1 MRHAPPGWELMKRLN
16 LSLAFI
22 LLVVPCALLAAFTH
36 YPAIKSLLNSFWSM
50 GTIRRPSKFIGIE
63 NYETLLADE
72 TLHQILWNSTL
83 YALVTIPAAIAL
95 SIGMALLV
103 NAKLPGTALM
113 RLSFFLPTM
122 LPMIAVAN
130 IWLFFYA
137 PGIGLISQ
145 VLVYFGFQPI
155 NFLGSANTSLWSMM
169 VVAVWKEAGL
179 FMIFYLA
186 ALQAVPTNLKE
197 AARLEGAGPVRVFFD
212 VVLPLLKPTTV
223 FVAVNALINSFRL
236 IDHVVVMTKGGPNN
250 SSALLLYYIYEVTFR
265 YRDFAYGATL
275 TVFMVLLLGLMA
287 LIQFKI
293 LDRRTHYQ

>member
-1 MRHAPPGWELMKRLN
+1 MKRLN
-16 LSLAFI
+16 LSMAMI
-22 LLVVPCALLAAFTH
+22 LLVLPCALLAAFTH
-36 YPAIKSLLNSFWSM
+36 YPAIKSLINSFWSG
-50 GTIRRPSKFIGIE
+50 GTSRRPSKFVGLE

-72 TLHQILWNSTL
+72 TLHQVLWNSTL
-83 YALVTIPAAIAL
+83 YAVITIPVAIAL
-95 SIGMALLV
+95 SIAMALLV
-103 NAKLPGTALM
+103 NSNLRGTALM

-137 PGIGLISQ
+137 PGIGLFSQ

-155 NFLGSANTSLWSMM
+155 NFLGNANSSLWSMM

-186 ALQAVPTNLKE
+186 ALQAVPVNLKE
-197 AARLEGAGPVRVFFD
+197 AARLEGAGSIRIFFD
-212 VVLPLLKPTTV
+212 IVMPLLKPTTV

-250 SSALLLYYIYEVTFR
+250 SSALLLYYIYEVTFG
-265 YRDFAYGATL
+265 YRDFPYGATL
-275 TVFMVLLLGLMA
+275 TVFMLFLLGFMA
-287 LIQFKI
+287 LVQFKI
-293 LDRRTHYQ
+293 LDRKTHYQ

>member
-1 MRHAPPGWELMKRLN
+1 MKRLN
-16 LSLAFI
+16 LSLAMI

-36 YPAIKSLLNSFWSM
+36 YPAIKSLFNSFWSM
-50 GTIRRPSKFIGIE
+50 GTIRRPSKFVGWE
-63 NYETLLADE
+63 NYQTLLQDE
-72 TLHQILWNSTL
+72 TLHLILWNSTI
-83 YALVTIPAAIAL
+83 YALLTIPAAIGL

-103 NAKLPGTALM
+103 NAKMRGTALM

-137 PGIGLISQ
+137 PGIGLMSQ
-145 VLVYFGFQPI
+145 VLIYFGFEPI
-155 NFLGSANTSLWSMM
+155 NFLGSPDTSLLSMM

-186 ALQAVPTNLKE
+186 ALQAVPVNLKE
-197 AARLEGAGPVRVFFD
+197 AARLEGAGSIRIFFD

-250 SSALLLYYIYEVTFR
+250 SSALFLYYIYEVTFA
-265 YRDFAYGATL
+265 YRDFSYGATL
-275 TVFMVLLLGLMA
+275 TVFMVFLLGIMA